1 MVRKKVE
8 GDEDQRRAA
17 AHEAERAGEK
27 PSVQGRT
34 TGASK
39 QRTHVP
45 DRSTMTHEEKVAPLH
60 RGKQDWP
67 GDQSGPVRPGTS
79 QEPARSYTGR
89 GRPGYGE
96 EHERVFRAVA
106 EAEGE
111 HGRAAYLDEVARTA
125 GLPPDRTRTLLH
137 DLATT
142 HNLVTQLAGTDSP
155 DQGPRFETRP
165 GH

>member
-17 AHEAERAGEK
+17 AREAEQAGET
-27 PSVQGRT
+27 PSAQGRT

-45 DRSTMTHEEKVAPLH
+45 DRSTLTHEEKVAPVH

-67 GDQSGPVRPGTS
+67 AAQTGPVRPGAS
-79 QEPARSYTGR
+79 QEPTRSFSGR

-96 EHERVFRAVA
+96 DHERVFQAVT
-106 EAEGE
+106 EAEQQQ
-111 HGRAAYLDEVARTA
+111 GRGAYLDEIARTA
-125 GLPPDRTRTLLH
+125 GLPADRTRTLLH
-137 DLATT
+137 DLTTT
-142 HNLVTQLAGTDSP
+142 HGLVTQLADTDDP
-155 DQGPRFETRP
+155 DQGPRWETHP